1 MLLWGTI
8 SYVRDLG
15 AMENFSPRNGVMR
28 PKIINSF
35 SDTLG
40 QDSAFSGSNIFDILL

>member
-8 SYVRDLG
+8 SCARDPG

-28 PKIINSF
+28 PKNINSLF
-35 SDTLG
+35 DTLG